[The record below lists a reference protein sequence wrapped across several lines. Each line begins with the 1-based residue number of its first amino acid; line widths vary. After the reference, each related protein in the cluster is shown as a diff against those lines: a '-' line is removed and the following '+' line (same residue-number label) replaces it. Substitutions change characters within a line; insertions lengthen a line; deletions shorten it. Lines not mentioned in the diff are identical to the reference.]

1 MAFPLDE
8 RGSAEAGGG
17 DGEGGDGTGGVVDG
31 VGSVRTRVWAAYQKA
46 SLRLRHAT
54 ASPEHTVPEPI
65 SDGAVDMSDISTIS
79 VAQRLWERRPQNG
92 VVYHSSGEELFMV
105 TDPQTHRP
113 TDPQTHDAITLI
125 DCAHSVTQSLSRHL
139 PGLTATRTHVP
150 TTTHPPPQGL
160 AGADFELHVT
170 FPAMVLPAEAFAHCK
185 GLLSSIKRDSSSLFY
200 VDADER

>member
-8 RGSAEAGGG
+8 RGSAETGGG
-17 DGEGGDGTGGVVDG
+17 DGEGGDGAGGVVDG

-105 TDPQTHRP
+105 TDPQS
-113 TDPQTHDAITLI
+113 HDAITLI
-125 DCAHSVTQSLSRHL
+125 DCAHSVALASPARPYRHTH
-139 PGLTATRTHVP
+139 PRTHNNPP
-150 TTTHPPPQGL
+150 TTTG
-160 AGADFELHVT
+160 AGW
-170 FPAMVLPAEAFAHCK
+170 
-185 GLLSSIKRDSSSLFY
+185 R
-200 VDADER
+200 